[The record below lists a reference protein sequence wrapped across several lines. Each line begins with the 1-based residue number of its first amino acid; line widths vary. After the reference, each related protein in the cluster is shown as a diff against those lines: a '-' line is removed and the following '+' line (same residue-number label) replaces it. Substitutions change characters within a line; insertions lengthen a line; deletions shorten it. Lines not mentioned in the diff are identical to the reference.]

1 MPWFQQPFFQ
11 VALPIVITL
20 IINIWRE
27 DKRFKEFKE
36 GVNQRLDEIIK
47 RLADIDSLLREH
59 DRDIT
64 TLKERTGLVKVK

>member
-11 VALPIVITL
+11 VALPIILTL
-20 IINIWRE
+20 IVAMWRE
-27 DKRFKEFKE
+27 DKRFGEFKE
-36 GVNQRLDEIIK
+36 SVNKQLEEIKSELKEIK
-47 RLADIDSLLREH
+47 ELVRGH